1 MAYTRKA
8 LTLASILS
16 FVLAFAFL
24 MTSISVLTGLA
35 VLEHVAEETG
45 SVLTIV
51 FIIVGLLFW
60 FAKANVVE

>member
-24 MTSISVLTGLA
+24 MTSLSGITGYSI
-35 VLEHVAEETG
+35 LENVAEETG

-51 FIIVGLLFW
+51 FIIVGVLFW
-60 FAKANVVE
+60 FARTNVD